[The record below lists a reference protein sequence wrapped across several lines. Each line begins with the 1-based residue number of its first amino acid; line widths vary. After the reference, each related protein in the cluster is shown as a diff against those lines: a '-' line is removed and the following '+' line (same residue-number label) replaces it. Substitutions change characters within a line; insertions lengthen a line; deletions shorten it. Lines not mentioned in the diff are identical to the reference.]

1 MARGWWL
8 FRCPA
13 AAAVVVLAL
22 SVFRAA
28 ADEEMF
34 CIYALSELISCNDYL
49 EGKAPK
55 PSAECCAAVKSVD
68 ELAAVS
74 PANRHDLCVCF
85 REPGGGGGDSLP
97 DMKSPKAQQLL
108 TLCHASEKIKFGPK
122 FDCEHLIF

>member
-1 MARGWWL
+1 MATSWWW

-13 AAAVVVLAL
+13 AAAVVVLTL

-49 EGKAPK
+49 ESKAPK

-85 REPGGGGGDSLP
+85 REPGGDSLP

-108 TLCHASEKIKFGPK
+108 TLCRASEKIKFGPK